1 MLKYILEKFRCQIF
15 PELLSNPPFFDI
27 LLSIMEKIVLTKRN
41 IIGNKSKNLLKENIT
56 PAVIYNSKGE
66 STNIQLDSKTAGQI
80 TREATSTTIYD
91 IDMEGKSAKVVVK
104 EIDFNPRTEEL
115 RHISFFEIDE
125 SKPMVFTIP
134 FHIIGISPAV
144 KNNLGVLIEALDS
157 IEVRCLLSDLKP
169 FIEIDISGLEH
180 HGHSIAVEDIK
191 LPDGMN
197 LINEDTKKSTIITI
211 TEPQKEEE
219 VIAPVAVEGEEDAVV
234 EGEEGAEVA
243 TEETP
248 EA

>member
-1 MLKYILEKFRCQIF
+1 
-15 PELLSNPPFFDI
+15 
-27 LLSIMEKIVLTKRN
+27 MEKIVLTKRN
-41 IIGNKSKNLLKENIT
+41 ILGNKSKNLLKENLT
-56 PAVIYNSKGE
+56 PAVIYNAKGE
-66 STNIQLDSKTAGQI
+66 STNIQIDSKTAGQVS
-80 TREATSTTIYD
+80 REATSTTIYD
-91 IDMEGKSAKVVVK
+91 AELDGKASKVLVK

-157 IEVRCLLSDLKP
+157 IEVRCKLADLQP
-169 FIEIDISGLEH
+169 FIEIDISGLDH
-180 HGHSIAVEDIK
+180 PGQSIAVEDIK
-191 LPDGMN
+191 LPEGMN
-197 LINEDTKKSTIITI
+197 LINEDTKKSTIVTI

-219 VIAPVAVEGEEDAVV
+219 VIAPVVAEGEEGAVV

>member
-180 HGHSIAVEDIK
+180 PGQSIAVEDIR

>member
-1 MLKYILEKFRCQIF
+1 
-15 PELLSNPPFFDI
+15 
-27 LLSIMEKIVLTKRN
+27 MEKIVLTKRN
-41 IIGNKSKNLLKENIT
+41 IIGNKSKNLLKENLT
-56 PAVIYNSKGE
+56 PAVIYNAKGE
-66 STNIQLDSKTAGQI
+66 STNIQIDSRIAGQI
-80 TREATSTTIYD
+80 SREATSTTIYD
-91 IDMEGKSAKVVVK
+91 TELDGKSSKVLVK

-157 IEVRCLLSDLKP
+157 IEVRCKLSDLQP
-169 FIEIDISGLEH
+169 FIEIDISGLDH
-180 HGHSIAVEDIK
+180 PGQSIAVEDIK

-197 LINEDTKKSTIITI
+197 LINEDTKKSTIVTI

-219 VIAPVAVEGEEDAVV
+219 IVAPVAAEGEEV
-234 EGEEGAEVA
+234 EEGTETPAEGAETP
-243 TEETP
+243 TEEV
-248 EA
+248 